1 MLKPFAIFS
10 RLLLFIIV
18 GIILF
23 FLFSNNYYYSSVLTI
38 ILLIIQLTELFFY
51 LKNTFQFYD
60 RTIDSILNNDFSV
73 DFSKTEMNKNYP
85 SLFKLYQL
93 LKSRQNDS
101 ISKEI
106 VFTSILDN
114 IDSSV
119 LILKKEEDW
128 SIFLMND
135 YFSNHFKVPKV
146 TKWNYLKSHIQS
158 FCEVIEN
165 EGFEEF
171 KKSVEIRIE
180 NQDTQTFIIQTS
192 KTRSHHQTFY
202 VILLDSIQ
210 NVIDKKEKEAWINL
224 MKVISHELLNSL
236 TPIQSLSQNLKE
248 IVSQDTLSLDDID
261 DIKQSVITIHNRGEQ
276 LQKFIESYRKLAA
289 LPSPQKEK
297 ISVSTLINNCL
308 AVLHPILN
316 NKNIEIEI
324 LTLVE
329 ETIWVDINQMDQVLL
344 NLLTNSVNALDTIT
358 DKKITIETVIK
369 NNRIFLSFSDNGIG
383 IEKEIEDKIFLP
395 FYTTRKDGSGIG
407 LTLSKNIVEAHGGY
421 LVYQKGEKN
430 TTFLICLILNTCLS
444 DKK

>member
-1 MLKPFAIFS
+1 MLRPVAIFS
-10 RLLLFIIV
+10 RIFLFVIV
-18 GIILF
+18 GISLF
-23 FLFSNNYYYSSVLTI
+23 FLFSNKYYYSSVLAVL
-38 ILLIIQLTELFFY
+38 ILSIQLTELFYY
-51 LKNTFQFYD
+51 LKNTFQLYD
-60 RTIDSILNNDFSV
+60 RTIDSILNNDFSL
-73 DFSKTEMNKNYP
+73 DFSKQQKNKSYS
-85 SLFKLYQL
+85 SLYKLYES
-93 LKSRQNDS
+93 LKSKQNDS

-119 LILKKEEDW
+119 LILKKDEDW

-135 YFSNHFKVPKV
+135 YFSDYFKVPKV

-192 KTRSHHQTFY
+192 KTQTHNQTYY

-248 IVSQDTLSLDDID
+248 IVSQESLSLEDID

-276 LQKFIESYRKLAA
+276 LQKFVESYRKLAA
-289 LPSPQKEK
+289 LPTPNKEK
-297 ISVSTLINNCL
+297 ILVSTLINNCL
-308 AVLHPILN
+308 TVMNPIFS
-316 NKNIEIEI
+316 KKEIQIEN
-324 LTLVE
+324 LSTVDQ
-329 ETIWVDINQMDQVLL
+329 TIWVDINQMDQVIL
-344 NLLTNSVNALDTIT
+344 NLLTNSVNALEMVSN
-358 DKKITIETVIK
+358 KKITIQTIIK
-369 NNRIFLSFSDNGIG
+369 DNRIFLSFSDNGIG

-395 FYTTRKDGSGIG
+395 FYTTRKEGSGIG

-421 LVYQKGEKN
+421 LVYQKEAER
-430 TTFLICLILNTCLS
+430 TTFLICLIC
-444 DKK
+444 

>member
-1 MLKPFAIFS
+1 MLRPVAIFS
-10 RLLLFIIV
+10 RIFLFVAV
-18 GIILF
+18 GISLF
-23 FLFSNNYYYSSVLTI
+23 FLVSNKYYYSSVLTVI
-38 ILLIIQLTELFFY
+38 ILFIQLIELFYF

-60 RTIDSILNNDFSV
+60 RTIDSILNNDFSL
-73 DFSKTEMNKNYP
+73 DFSKKQKNKSYS
-85 SLFKLYQL
+85 SLYKLYES
-93 LKSRQNDS
+93 LKSKQNDS

-119 LILKKEEDW
+119 LILKKDEDW

-135 YFSNHFKVPKV
+135 YFSDHFKVPKL
-146 TKWNYLKSHIQS
+146 TKWSYLKSHIQS

-192 KTRSHHQTFY
+192 KTQTHNQIYY

-248 IVSQDTLSLDDID
+248 IVSQENLSLEDID

-276 LQKFIESYRKLAA
+276 LQKFVESYRKLAA
-289 LPSPQKEK
+289 LPTPNKEK
-297 ISVSTLINNCL
+297 ILVSKLINNCL
-308 AVLHPILN
+308 TVMNPIFS
-316 NKNIEIEI
+316 KKEIEIENI
-324 LTLVE
+324 TSVDQP
-329 ETIWVDINQMDQVLL
+329 IWVDINQMDQVIL
-344 NLLTNSVNALDTIT
+344 NLLTNSVNALEMVSN
-358 DKKITIETVIK
+358 KKITIQTIIK
-369 NNRIFLSFSDNGIG
+369 DNRIFLSFSDNGIG

-395 FYTTRKDGSGIG
+395 FYTTRKEGSGIG

-421 LVYQKGEKN
+421 LVYQKEEEK
-430 TTFLICLILNTCLS
+430 TTFLICLIC
-444 DKK
+444 